1 MPSAIS
7 WTDETWNPVTG
18 CSKVDG
24 DCMHCY
30 AERISLKFGRSDFP
44 WTAQHAKDNVHQH
57 PDRLDKPRKFQPG
70 TRVFVNSMSDLFHEL
85 VSDRFILDVFDVM
98 ASLPRLTFQILS
110 KRPARLADF
119 SRRLVAVETIGERY
133 PRHVLGLPSSSPDV
147 LPNVWLGTSIGSKK
161 GLHRLWELRQAEA
174 AVKWLSIEPL
184 TEDLGELDLFG
195 IDWVAV
201 GGESGQGFRP
211 MDHAWARRIRD
222 QALEQKV
229 AFFFKQSAAYRTE
242 TGTALEHGD
251 GSRWEWRQMPGE
263 LVPPVRISPAP

>member
-30 AERISLKFGRSDFP
+30 AERISLKFGRSDAP
-44 WTAQHAKDNVHQH
+44 WTAQNAARNVQVH
-57 PDRLDKPRKFQPG
+57 PERLDKVRKFRPG

-85 VSDRFILDVFDVM
+85 VPDRFILDVFDVM
-98 ASLPRLTFQILS
+98 AQLPHLTFQILS

-119 SRRLVAVETIGERY
+119 CQRLVPFETIGERY
-133 PRHVLGLPSSSPDV
+133 PRFILGLPHLHAPV
-147 LPNVWLGTSIGSKK
+147 LPNVWLGTSIGSRK
-161 GLHRLWELRQAEA
+161 GLYRLEHLRQAPA
-174 AVKWLSIEPL
+174 AVRWLSIEPL
-184 TEDLGELDLFG
+184 TEDLGELDLAG

-201 GGESGQGFRP
+201 GGESGEGFRP
-211 MDHAWARRIRD
+211 MDHEWARRIRD
-222 QALEQKV
+222 QAIEQHV

-251 GSRWEWRQMPGE
+251 GSRWEWRQMPGQ
-263 LVPPVRISPAP
+263 LLPPVKISPKP